1 MVMNKYVERTVDGI
15 FSFLSYWPI
24 WLMIIGFGL
33 LLYSAFMSE
42 KRHADVRR
50 HNTEVCYA
58 QGLVVVETDA
68 GYRCAD
74 PVALVKV
81 N

>member
-1 MVMNKYVERTVDGI
+1 MVMNKYVERTIDGI
-15 FSFLSYWPI
+15 FSFLSYWPV
-24 WLMIIGFGL
+24 WLMVSGFAL
-33 LLYSAFMSE
+33 LLYSTLMSE
-42 KRHADVRR
+42 KRHADIRQ
-50 HNTEVCYA
+50 HTTEVCYA

>member
-15 FSFLSYWPI
+15 FSFLSYWPAYV
-24 WLMIIGFGL
+24 LVFTFG
-33 LLYSAFMSE
+33 YVFYNAFVSE
-42 KRHADVRR
+42 AHRADVRR